1 MTTGNAGYSL
11 TLEEGLET
19 HPLLLTPSEPHLLP
33 PILSGYNHRLSF
45 LHHFLFP
52 YVLEEE
58 DNVISERFSNIKIHI
73 INSYGGSGME
83 IHIQGGKE
91 TM

>member
-1 MTTGNAGYSL
+1 MLEPYTYR
-11 TLEEGLET
+11 TLKKINIDLYT
-19 HPLLLTPSEPHLLP
+19 S
-33 PILSGYNHRLSF
+33 
-45 LHHFLFP
+45 